1 VDMSAYMRDRIRSYV
16 DESVASEPPYELVH
30 NNIGKLLWQPLS
42 REEIDAYMHIMI
54 YFREA
59 HAQASFVQYHYRGGS
74 GKMHSFTIQ
83 HGKVFI
89 LDSDHNY
96 HQIRQMHP
104 NEVTSEINDLPQI
117 VTLDYFP
124 H

>member
-1 VDMSAYMRDRIRSYV
+1 MISKEVSFCVDF
-16 DESVASEPPYELVH
+16 
-30 NNIGKLLWQPLS
+30 
-42 REEIDAYMHIMI
+42 
-54 YFREA
+54 FREA
-59 HAQASFVQYHYRGGS
+59 HAQASFVQYHFQGAS
-74 GKMHSFTIQ
+74 GKMHCFMIQ

-104 NEVTSEINDLPQI
+104 DEVTSEIDDLPQI